1 QPPPP
6 PAPLKGLPA
15 PPPPPGLSA
24 PVGAGGGGRRG
35 APIRIQARKRRPT
48 ASGQES
54 ASPSRFRCGREG
66 CFFEK
71 WR

>member
-1 QPPPP
+1 R
-6 PAPLKGLPA
+6 
-15 PPPPPGLSA
+15 PPPPPGGA
-24 PVGAGGGGRRG
+24 PPGGGGGGGAGGP
-35 APIRIQARKRRPT
+35 PIRIQARKRRPT